1 MRLLLLA
8 ALLLLTFQTLP
19 AARGRHGRRVMRMQA
34 TAFSRDAQPTAS
46 GTVAHRGIVAAD
58 PAVLP
63 LGSRIRSG
71 GARTSLE

>member
-1 MRLLLLA
+1 
-8 ALLLLTFQTLP
+8 
-19 AARGRHGRRVMRMQA
+19 MRMQA